1 MGLTKGPK
9 FVGIVALAL
18 DPPFSVFSASCDL
31 EDNSR
36 PWEREL
42 ETAYVHSYTIMIYIY
57 IICAL
62 YLYLSL
68 HIDTHSLL
76 FPLPAIETGLCF
88 YLWGCGKAGLR
99 KEP

>member
-9 FVGIVALAL
+9 FVGSVALAL

-42 ETAYVHSYTIMIYIY
+42 ETAYVHSYTIIIYIY
-57 IICAL
+57 NMCIIPVS
-62 YLYLSL
+62 LS
-68 HIDTHSLL
+68 IYRYAQSSL
-76 FPLPAIETGLCF
+76 PTPCH
-88 YLWGCGKAGLR
+88 
-99 KEP
+99 